1 MRKLAVPEFA
11 SLGDA
16 VVTQLASAYD
26 ELSNRTL
33 LPLPEMDGCDVRR
46 ALDNAVCGA
55 LGIDPER
62 VATIRRNLA
71 AEPSVTGRRYVGR
84 LG

>member
-1 MRKLAVPEFA
+1 MGVMCE
-11 SLGDA
+11 
-16 VVTQLASAYD
+16 
-26 ELSNRTL
+26 
-33 LPLPEMDGCDVRR
+33 R